1 MAASRVRKL
10 GTIFTRTQ
18 GLIRSGAMRREKIP
32 VWYNVYEAFPPL
44 DKFDVEANEPDSA
57 QNLRKLLY
65 PEDIIRM
72 KFYERYGT
80 PELINLESNVE
91 TLSQKF
97 AKFYIAKKSSEKQKL
112 SAGREAEG
120 RLADKEERLADKE
133 ERLADTEERVA
144 DTEERVAATEE
155 RLAAPEERLAAPEE
169 GGTQEKPE
177 GESDITFENILRVF
191 AHEHNLKMSQA
202 DVKRQKKKRRRES
215 IQMRTLKKRKPLP
228 ADPVAI
234 LGTWDELERL

>member
-112 SAGREAEG
+112 SADGEAEE

-144 DTEERVAATEE
+144 AT
-155 RLAAPEERLAAPEE
+155 EERLAAPEE